1 VLTPKLLFEA
11 SYTLDGIKGVQSAG
25 GTRRRD
31 AVGSGYTVDPIELI
45 DAGDQVVAVAQ
56 VTGVGAVSQIAMEDR
71 DQFAFLFTFKNGR
84 AVREQAFRN
93 REDALDAAGLRD
105 SAG

>member
-1 VLTPKLLFEA
+1 MVFETLLLGTHHGNEA
-11 SYTLDGIKGVQSAG
+11 IRLLYEENRKTL
-25 GTRRRD
+25 
-31 AVGSGYTVDPIELI
+31 SGYTVDPIELI

-84 AVREQAFRN
+84 AV
-93 REDALDAAGLRD
+93 
-105 SAG
+105 